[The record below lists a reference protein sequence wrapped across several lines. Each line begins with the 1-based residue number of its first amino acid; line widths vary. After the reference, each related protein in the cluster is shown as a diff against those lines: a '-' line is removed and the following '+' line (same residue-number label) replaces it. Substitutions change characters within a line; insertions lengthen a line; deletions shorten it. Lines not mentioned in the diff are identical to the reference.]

1 MQKRNLKSLKANK
14 KMIKKKVLQLREE
27 KNLLT
32 IFLITTRKRPELNLE
47 EDFGNFEFSMVP
59 KAI

>member
-47 EDFGNFEFSMVP
+47 EDFGNFEFPMVP